1 MSDSPLLTFVVPGR
15 PANLGNARLHWAERA
30 QLVAAERAAA
40 RIVGGA
46 AMARRGVPRAKLRRH
61 VRLTVVLA
69 GHVGDLDGTWARA
82 KPYLDG
88 LVDCGLLVDDAPEW
102 CEMEVRQSKTRFR
115 DQQGVRVEVWDASP
129 EAVPEAVGGARVA
142 EG

>member
-46 AMARRGVPRAKLRRH
+46 AMARKGLTRAKLRRH

-69 GHVGDLDGTWARA
+69 GHVGDLDGTWARV

-88 LVDCGLLVDDAPEW
+88 LVDCGLLVDDSPKW
-102 CEMEVRQSKTRFR
+102 CQIEVAQRKTRYR
-115 DQQGVRVEVWDASP
+115 DGQGVLIEVSSA
-129 EAVPEAVGGARVA
+129 EAAVPPEVPAKA
-142 EG
+142 